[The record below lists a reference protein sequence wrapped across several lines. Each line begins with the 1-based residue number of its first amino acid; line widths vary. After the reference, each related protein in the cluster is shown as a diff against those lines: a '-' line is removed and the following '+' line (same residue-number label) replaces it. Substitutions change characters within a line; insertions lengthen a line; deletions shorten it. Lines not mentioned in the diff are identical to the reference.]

1 MGELERK
8 ARKYINKSKVQEA
21 ILVSI
26 ASGGRR
32 GSSDLLPSVL
42 NYFLDLDIPISSRKK
57 DIIYSAVSRLRR
69 KGLVEFKSGK
79 YFLTTDG
86 EKVLRQWEMDDY
98 RIPKPKRW
106 DRKWRIII
114 FDIPEKMKKV
124 RDEVREILK
133 SSAFLRLQDSV
144 WVYPYDCEDVIGLLK
159 TNYGIGKNMLYI
171 IADQIENDKYLR
183 MDFDL
188 I

>member
-8 ARKYINKSKVQEA
+8 ARKSINKSKVQEA

-98 RIPKPKRW
+98 RIE
-106 DRKWRIII
+106 I
-114 FDIPEKMKKV
+114 V
-124 RDEVREILK
+124 DEEGK
-133 SSAFLRLQDSV
+133 LRAKFYGTESIHNKIAQADF
-144 WVYPYDCEDVIGLLK
+144 K
-159 TNYGIGKNMLYI
+159 TNDGT
-171 IADQIENDKYLR
+171 KYNIK
-183 MDFDL
+183 FK
-188 I
+188 